1 MAVGYEGELQLSQFD
16 IINTKYRQVSSC
28 HLSVSCQQTLV
39 ISARRWIFHGRHTR
53 LGVKNISISIKYSL
67 WLIAA
72 AGELLPRLHG
82 DVLGAAGG
90 LPAAEAHRIL
100 PYPGEGSWGALT
112 THWRFFLAKRM
123 NPQLSNINT
132 ANLSDG
138 CAAAGVCAVH
148 SDCGAQLG
156 RILVEQRGDQWQSR
170 LRWD

>member
-1 MAVGYEGELQLSQFD
+1 M
-16 IINTKYRQVSSC
+16 
-28 HLSVSCQQTLV
+28 
-39 ISARRWIFHGRHTR
+39 
-53 LGVKNISISIKYSL
+53 
-67 WLIAA
+67 IAA

-100 PYPGEGSWGALT
+100 PHPGEGGAVIAGSWDHASWGALT

-132 ANLSDG
+132 ANLSHG

-156 RILVEQRGDQWQSR
+156 RILVEQRGDQ
-170 LRWD
+170 